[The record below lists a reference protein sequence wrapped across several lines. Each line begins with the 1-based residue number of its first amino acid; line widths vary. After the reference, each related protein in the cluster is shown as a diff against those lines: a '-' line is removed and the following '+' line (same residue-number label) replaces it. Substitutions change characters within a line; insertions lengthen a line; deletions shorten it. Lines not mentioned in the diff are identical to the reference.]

1 MLTAFF
7 LTTYGGF
14 MLTVDEILE
23 EGESVGG
30 GTPYSKGCYVLSYS
44 GGLYPFDSK
53 GLLNPLDPVNLI
65 LCWPLCD
72 DEELSDEDEDFESVL
87 DTMLAVTDFR
97 KKGFSVMTRYKSG
110 AARTIKLNDG
120 TDKVIILGDYA
131 KEKKLLL
138 PILST
143 QLSDMYVQSNVELWK
158 SLGFRTPPHYGISRT
173 DCDYDL
179 HEWQGDSVLSGTDHV
194 TYYNIIGGGR
204 KVTVRKVHR
213 EAEVQTVSDDDD
225 RDWDYG
231 YTEFTTYKVSVTPF
245 SESLEHAP
253 FKKTTP
259 NYVWE
264 DKNAEE

>member
-1 MLTAFF
+1 
-7 LTTYGGF
+7 
-14 MLTVDEILE
+14 MLTVEEILE

-30 GTPYSKGCYVLSYS
+30 GTPYCKDCFVLSYS

-53 GLLNPLDPVNLI
+53 GMLNPLDPVNLI
-65 LCWPLCD
+65 LCWPLCSD
-72 DEELSDEDEDFESVL
+72 DDICDEDEDFESVL

-173 DCDYDL
+173 DCDYDVDN
-179 HEWQGDSVLSGTDHV
+179 WQGDSALSGTDHV

-213 EAEVQTVSDDDD
+213 EAEVQTVSDDND

-231 YTEFTTYKVSVTPF
+231 YTDFTTYKVSVTPF
-245 SESLEHAP
+245 SESLEPKTAP
-253 FKKTTP
+253 SHKTTP
-259 NYVWE
+259 KYVWQ
-264 DKNAEE
+264 DKGENDDT